1 VDECPTGAIHFHIKG
16 TQPQTKPARARL
28 LFLYPAY
35 LFLTVFGGG
44 MIQDGLY
51 RILLL
56 ATTGSMIK

>member
-1 VDECPTGAIHFHIKG
+1 MSSTPPGSRPD
-16 TQPQTKPARARL
+16 RARL

-35 LFLTVFGGG
+35 LFLTVFGSG

-56 ATTGSMIK
+56 AKTGSMIQ